1 MQRFLLLA
9 LFALPG
15 LASATE
21 YNTSRPEGI
30 ENGGGT
36 TFSRLLK
43 DSPLPVPEEQD
54 FTKPD
59 PAKLEK
65 WHEFIA
71 NYDSK
76 MNQFYLAL
84 DSISIGEDHIVRYAV
99 AITTKNSK
107 VRNVSYEGLDCKTKQ
122 YRGYAYLSGDKWQNL
137 NRKWE
142 VIVKN
147 KRNGYQEK
155 LLKEFC
161 WGGEPSTVP
170 KIVDSMTSNE
180 PIKMTH

>member
-1 MQRFLLLA
+1 MRRFLLLA
-9 LFALPG
+9 LITG
-15 LASATE
+15 LANASE
-21 YNTSRPEGI
+21 YGNSPPPGADK
-30 ENGGGT
+30 GGGT

-43 DSPLPVPEEQD
+43 ETPLPVPEEQE

-59 PAKLEK
+59 PAKIGK
-65 WHEFIA
+65 WQEFIA

-84 DSISIGEDHIVRYAV
+84 DSISVGEDKIVRYAV
-99 AITTKNSK
+99 AVTTKGSD

-137 NRKWE
+137 NRQWE

-155 LLKEFC
+155 LRKEFC
-161 WGGEPSTVP
+161 WGGEPTTVP
-170 KIVDSMTSNE
+170 KIVDSMTNDE
-180 PIKMTH
+180 PIKMVH

>member
-1 MQRFLLLA
+1 MRRFLLLA
-9 LFALPG
+9 LITG
-15 LASATE
+15 LANASE
-21 YNTSRPEGI
+21 YGNSPPPGADK
-30 ENGGGT
+30 GAGT

-43 DSPLPVPEEQD
+43 ETPLPVPEEQE

-59 PAKLEK
+59 PAKIGK
-65 WHEFIA
+65 WQEFIA

-84 DSISIGEDHIVRYAV
+84 DSISVGEDKIVRYAV
-99 AITTKNSK
+99 AVTTKNSD

-147 KRNGYQEK
+147 KRNGYQGK

-180 PIKMTH
+180 PIKMVH